1 MPRNLGTPNPATF
14 LYCEGHAKGYANQV
28 FRSQPQLTL
37 IEPERVEP
45 PSFQVLSGVRQ
56 SGFGFLRTRLVSWRL
71 RHSRVPDHDPKR
83 TVVPQHSPSFIE
95 HLIEREDIVIDA
107 LLQSYLAFHLVITLA
122 KIWRQKRPRGRF

>member
-1 MPRNLGTPNPATF
+1 PI
-14 LYCEGHAKGYANQV
+14 
-28 FRSQPQLTL
+28 SL

-122 KIWRQKRPRGRF
+122 KLGRRSYDHVDALRRQIPHDHSSLARDDCHHF